1 MSIQGRLLYLRKT
14 NYLSVITVSPHI
26 SFDKNQIIN
35 FCRRHQII
43 RLAVF
48 GSVLRDDFRPDSDVD
63 VLIEFSPAAQ
73 FDLYDFVGL
82 RDELKA
88 IFGREVDLVEKD
100 ALRNPFRRRAILE
113 NQEVLYA
120 A

>member
-1 MSIQGRLLYLRKT
+1 
-14 NYLSVITVSPHI
+14 VE
-26 SFDKNQIIN
+26 SFPEAN
-35 FCRRHQII
+35 
-43 RLAVF
+43 
-48 GSVLRDDFRPDSDVD
+48 
-63 VLIEFSPAAQ
+63 

-88 IFGREVDLVEKD
+88 IFSREVDLVEKE
-100 ALRNPFRRRAILE
+100 ALRYPFRRRAILE

>member
-1 MSIQGRLLYLRKT
+1 MSPKIK
-14 NYLSVITVSPHI
+14 
-26 SFDKNQIIN
+26 FDKNQIAE

-48 GSVLRDDFRPDSDVD
+48 GSVLRDDFRPESDVD
-63 VLIEFSPAAQ
+63 VLVEFLSEAN
-73 FDLYDFVGL
+73 FDLYDFVAL

-88 IFGREVDLVEKD
+88 IFGREVDLVEKE